1 VIGHD
6 STIPPMLKMF
16 GYADPI
22 TIAPNEYDNLFA
34 LIANDNSRPTVI
46 RLRY

>member
-1 VIGHD
+1 MGHD
-6 STIPPMLKMF
+6 STIPPMLKLF

-22 TIAPNEYDNLFA
+22 SIARKEYDNLFV
-34 LIANDNSRPTVI
+34 LIANDNSTPTVI